1 MLGFGVRAARTFGC
15 GLLLASVLSAA
26 GPAAAVTEDNFK
38 LRTGIDIVE
47 LCSVGVDDPLFVA
60 AIHMCHGFGVSSYQ
74 TLVAI
79 SSHEKIGAFFCPPE
93 PAVTR
98 NQAVADFLVWA
109 KQPENATHLNDSPA
123 AVVGRFLLTKYPC
136 PKPEA
141 TGGGR

>member
-15 GLLLASVLSAA
+15 GLVLASVLSAA

-60 AIHMCHGFGVSSYQ
+60 AIHMCHG
-74 TLVAI
+74 
-79 SSHEKIGAFFCPPE
+79 IGAFFCPPE

-109 KQPENATHLNDSPA
+109 KLPENATHLNDSPA

-136 PKPEA
+136 PRPGA
-141 TGGGR
+141 TGGGQ